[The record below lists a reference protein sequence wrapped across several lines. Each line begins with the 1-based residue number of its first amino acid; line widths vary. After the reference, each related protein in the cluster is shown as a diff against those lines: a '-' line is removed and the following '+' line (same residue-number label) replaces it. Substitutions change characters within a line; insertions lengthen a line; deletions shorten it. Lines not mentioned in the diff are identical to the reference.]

1 MNFNPVWAKINIRT
15 LKIILFDI
23 CEFLEN
29 QAGKT
34 FFSYGLKLNYNYMR
48 TMNPYEILQVKNSFV
63 N

>member
-1 MNFNPVWAKINIRT
+1 MNFNLIWAKINIRN

-34 FFSYGLKLNYNYMR
+34 VLFVRASIKLQLHAHHE
-48 TMNPYEILQVKNSFV
+48 PV
-63 N
+63 